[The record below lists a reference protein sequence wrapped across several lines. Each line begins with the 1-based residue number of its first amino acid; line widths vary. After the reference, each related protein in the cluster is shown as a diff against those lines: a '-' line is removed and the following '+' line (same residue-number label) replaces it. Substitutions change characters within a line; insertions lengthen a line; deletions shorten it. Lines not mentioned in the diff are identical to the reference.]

1 MYELDIESFTRYVV
15 NIIEPLGNVSLSNPD
30 TEAVFPM
37 AVVNNPM
44 QSIKKTENNFP
55 IYVRFS
61 ISIEWWT
68 NSRYES
74 MKLYQKT
81 NQLLRNYNFG
91 VVGSPTNMYDE
102 ITKKY
107 RYGGRYEV
115 NYNGLTNAFERII

>member
-1 MYELDIESFTRYVV
+1 MLELWY
-15 NIIEPLGNVSLSNPD
+15 
-30 TEAVFPM
+30 
-37 AVVNNPM
+37 
-44 QSIKKTENNFP
+44 
-55 IYVRFS
+55 
-61 ISIEWWT
+61 
-68 NSRYES
+68 
-74 MKLYQKT
+74 